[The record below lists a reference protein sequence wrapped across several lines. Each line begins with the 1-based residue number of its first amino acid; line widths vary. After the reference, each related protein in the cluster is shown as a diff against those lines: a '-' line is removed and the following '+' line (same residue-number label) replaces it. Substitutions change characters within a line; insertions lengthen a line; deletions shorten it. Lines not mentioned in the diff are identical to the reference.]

1 MRHNNSNSGPFP
13 LYLRSVGASLASQ
26 WGIFM
31 ASGFRQIIVR
41 GNRSSPAC
49 DGRALHDAYDR
60 GGFGGGFGGG
70 FCNGGGGGGVVVAV
84 DVAVVTVVVVATV
97 PVEVGL
103 SRARGLIISRALRC
117 NKAPFS
123 RGFRY
128 TTVLTKSPWQRY
140 TSHQSPL
147 FHGVSL
153 HGMTWSKHDRYRRR
167 KARWCWR
174 SPSGG
179 GAR

>member
-31 ASGFRQIIVR
+31 ASGFRQIILR
-41 GNRSSPAC
+41 ANRSSPAGY
-49 DGRALHDAYDR
+49 GRAHHDAYDR
-60 GGFGGGFGGG
+60 GGF
-70 FCNGGGGGGVVVAV
+70 CDGGGGGGVVVAV
-84 DVAVVTVVVVATV
+84 AVVTVTVVATV

-103 SRARGLIISRALRC
+103 SRARGLRISRALRC
-117 NKAPFS
+117 NKAPFL

-128 TTVLTKSPWQRY
+128 TTVLTKRSWQRY
-140 TSHQSPL
+140 ASHQSPL

-153 HGMTWSKHDRYRRR
+153 HGMT
-167 KARWCWR
+167 
-174 SPSGG
+174 
-179 GAR
+179 